1 MPITSVPSR
10 GLYVQR
16 VSRGLI
22 SAYGCKSKAF
32 EIEFCFLNYY
42 YSSRPKLLFSQVL
55 YTVEDE
61 GYLLAM
67 AKQGISTDRPRT

>member
-1 MPITSVPSR
+1 VEIKR
-10 GLYVQR
+10 EGIAR
-16 VSRGLI
+16 VI
-22 SAYGCKSKAF
+22 SACGCKSKPF
-32 EIEFCFLNYY
+32 KIEFDFLTYY
-42 YSSRPKLLFSQVL
+42 YSSRPKLPFSQIL